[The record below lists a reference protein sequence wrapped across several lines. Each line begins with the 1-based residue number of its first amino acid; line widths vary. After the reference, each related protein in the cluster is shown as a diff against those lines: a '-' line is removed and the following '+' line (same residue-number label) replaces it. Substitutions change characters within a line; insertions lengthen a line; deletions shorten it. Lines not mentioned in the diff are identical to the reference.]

1 MGKYN
6 ILIKVLCTYLN
17 VQVFFHRFFAAEI
30 RDAAKEMSQ
39 NYDKDLIGKV
49 ALSVYRH
56 HNSSGVMYEFGEDAQ
71 EYFDKI
77 LDNLASQFNSHYNL
91 EEDFSDSQPILSL
104 QQREDIDACTKV
116 GELIGR
122 LSCVLWIYRNGR

>member
-1 MGKYN
+1 
-6 ILIKVLCTYLN
+6 
-17 VQVFFHRFFAAEI
+17 
-30 RDAAKEMSQ
+30 MSQ
-39 NYDKDLIGKV
+39 KYDKYLIGKV

-56 HNSSGVMYEFGEDAQ
+56 HNSSGVTYEFEEDAQ

-91 EEDFSDSQPILSL
+91 EEDFRDSQPILSS
-104 QQREDIDACTKV
+104 QQRADIDVRTKA

>member
-1 MGKYN
+1 
-6 ILIKVLCTYLN
+6 
-17 VQVFFHRFFAAEI
+17 
-30 RDAAKEMSQ
+30 MSQ
-39 NYDKDLIGKV
+39 KYDKDLIGKV
-49 ALSVYRH
+49 TLSVYRH
-56 HNSSGVMYEFGEDAQ
+56 HNSSGVTYEFGEDNH

-104 QQREDIDACTKV
+104 QQRADIDVHTKA

>member
-1 MGKYN
+1 M
-6 ILIKVLCTYLN
+6 I
-17 VQVFFHRFFAAEI
+17 E
-30 RDAAKEMSQ
+30 
-39 NYDKDLIGKV
+39 KV

-56 HNSSGVMYEFGEDAQ
+56 HNSSGVTYEFGEDAQ

-91 EEDFSDSQPILSL
+91 EEDFSDSQPILSS
-104 QQREDIDACTKV
+104 QQRADIDVHTKA